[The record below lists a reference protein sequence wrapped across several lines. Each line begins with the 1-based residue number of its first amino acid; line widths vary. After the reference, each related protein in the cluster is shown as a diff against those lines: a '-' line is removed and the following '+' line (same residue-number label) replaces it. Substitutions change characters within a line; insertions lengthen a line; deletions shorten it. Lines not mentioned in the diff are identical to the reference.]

1 MCDGALLFWDLN
13 ANDDRAMRIAENV
26 TAIDLTADGKQF
38 IAIDVDGMLTVR
50 NPVTKIITSRHRV
63 GRANGC
69 KVAPHGREIAVWL
82 RKGVRLVDL
91 KSGKLIAR
99 LTHGGKTL
107 HIVRTSSGR
116 VLWKLPSRYFDSWV
130 GLTPDGRHVASMDS
144 GAGIQVWNLQR

>member
-1 MCDGALLFWDLN
+1 MH
-13 ANDDRAMRIAENV
+13 IAEDV

-38 IAIDVDGMLTVR
+38 IAIEFDGMLTVR

-63 GRANGC
+63 WRAKGC
-69 KVAPHGREIAVWL
+69 KVALYGREIAVWL

-99 LTHGGKTL
+99 LTHDGKTL

-116 VLWKLPSRYFDSWV
+116 VLWKLSSRYFDSWV
-130 GLTPDGRHVASMDS
+130 GLTPDGRHVACMASR
-144 GAGIQVWNLQR
+144 AGIQVWNLQR